1 MANCKK
7 PRVRLCWLCGKKLY
21 GNHHTE
27 VTKPE
32 DGHTVIMHKL
42 CAKKYADGDE

>member
-1 MANCKK
+1 MKK
-7 PRVRLCWLCGKKLY
+7 QRVIFCWWFSKKLQ
-21 GNHHTE
+21 GNHHAE